1 MKKITIITLAMLCV
15 ALLCV
20 AAACEPEDQ
29 LPQKYKITCASGEGY
44 SVSDLPSESA
54 EGSTVYFYV
63 EATSVF
69 YQIDKV
75 TFNGTEIYEDDFGTY
90 SFKMPAA
97 DVTVQVTA
105 TPAPEY
111 DDPDDHLA
119 WGSTVTG
126 FISQASPSDQ
136 TASRDVEQ
144 EIPLTFPG
152 ISSAAWITSVDAD
165 LQISD
170 ESVIPADAIRYE
182 NVKAS
187 TSSAVI
193 AGKLVVD
200 LKKVSP
206 GTTYIYVS
214 LRPNNASLGTLM
226 RKFTVTEY
234 GQLQLDTVDVTLKI
248 TNRSD
253 YEWEDVFINV
263 SDRTPVYGSNA
274 EDFYSI
280 MLSETAD
287 GEVTVSLVP
296 GHTYFVSAGTLS
308 NRVSLSVDDWV
319 GEGSSETGFN
329 RIKDGNLTFLYPGVI
344 QITIRNP

>member
-1 MKKITIITLAMLCV
+1 MKKITIITLAVLCV

-136 TASRDVEQ
+136 TASWDVRAGYPPYLPRH
-144 EIPLTFPG
+144 ILCH
-152 ISSAAWITSVDAD
+152 VDNFGGRRLANFRRKRNSRRRH
-165 LQISD
+165 L
-170 ESVIPADAIRYE
+170 
-182 NVKAS
+182 
-187 TSSAVI
+187 
-193 AGKLVVD
+193 
-200 LKKVSP
+200 
-206 GTTYIYVS
+206 
-214 LRPNNASLGTLM
+214 LRKRRG
-226 RKFTVTEY
+226 V
-234 GQLQLDTVDVTLKI
+234 
-248 TNRSD
+248 
-253 YEWEDVFINV
+253 
-263 SDRTPVYGSNA
+263 
-274 EDFYSI
+274 
-280 MLSETAD
+280 
-287 GEVTVSLVP
+287 
-296 GHTYFVSAGTLS
+296 H
-308 NRVSLSVDDWV
+308 
-319 GEGSSETGFN
+319 
-329 RIKDGNLTFLYPGVI
+329 FLC
-344 QITIRNP
+344 RNCR

>member
-1 MKKITIITLAMLCV
+1 MKKITIITLAVLCV

-136 TASRDVEQ
+136 TASWDVEQ

-152 ISSAAWITSVDAD
+152 ISSAMWITSVDAD

-170 ESVIPADAIRYE
+170 ESVIPSDAIRYE

-280 MLSETAD
+280 MLSETAN

-308 NRVSLSVDDWV
+308 DRVSLSVDDWV
-319 GEGSSETGFN
+319 GEGSSTTGFN
-329 RIKDGNLTFLYPGVI
+329 RIEDGNLTFLYAGVI